1 MCAIWGTYFIY
12 LNKKSQNSYKN
23 NKIQSPNASGS
34 SSSCKGLLNINEH
47 LLAYPFPFLST
58 IMILPFTIRQKLK
71 FQKEH
76 SYELCGSSPSVCRYC
91 SLIMLLQEKERYT
104 HLNAEFQR
112 IARRDKKALL
122 SEQRKEIEENNRMGK
137 TRDFFRKIRDTKG
150 PFHAKMDSIKEGKD
164 LTEAEDIKKIWK
176 ECTEL
181 YKKIITIQIITMV

>member
-1 MCAIWGTYFIY
+1 MSCVLISVLVTCMIQFVQIHWAVHDMCAIWGTYFIY

-104 HLNAEFQR
+104 HLNGRQWVVLIEKSLVTFTLRQNGLWPQT
-112 IARRDKKALL
+112 KL
-122 SEQRKEIEENNRMGK
+122 SK
-137 TRDFFRKIRDTKG
+137 
-150 PFHAKMDSIKEGKD
+150 
-164 LTEAEDIKKIWK
+164 
-176 ECTEL
+176 
-181 YKKIITIQIITMV
+181 